1 MIKRALLAFALL
13 APLTSFAEGN
23 TAADPFTKGD
33 PAAGA
38 TKSAPCVACH
48 GVGGNGIINP
58 EWPKLAG
65 QHSAYAANQLKLF
78 KSGERKNALMLGQAA
93 MLSEQDMAD
102 IAAHFATLKPV
113 PGVGSKDAIAVAEK
127 IYRAGD
133 ATRALPACSGC
144 HGPAGAGNPTAF
156 MPRIGGQNA
165 AYTTLQLNAY
175 RKASSLPKDQLKTAE
190 RGAGKH
196 ALTMNAVAASL
207 TDAEIAALSSYLA
220 GLQ

>member
-1 MIKRALLAFALL
+1 MIKRALLACALL
-13 APLTSFAEGN
+13 APLVSFAEG

-33 PAAGA
+33 ATAGA
-38 TKSAPCVACH
+38 AKSAPCVACH

-65 QHSAYAANQLKLF
+65 QHSAYTAAQLKHF
-78 KSGERKNALMLGQAA
+78 KSGERKNALMLGQAQ
-93 MLSEQDMAD
+93 MLSDQDMAD

-113 PGVGSKDAIAVAEK
+113 PGVASKDAVEVGQK
-127 IYRAGD
+127 LYRAGD
-133 ATRALPACSGC
+133 ATRGLPACSGC
-144 HGPAGAGNPTAF
+144 HGPAGAGNPAAHY
-156 MPRIGGQNA
+156 PRIGGQNA

-175 RKASSLPKDQLKTAE
+175 KKGKAGE

-196 ALTMNAVAASL
+196 ALIMSAVATKL
-207 TDAEIAALSSYLA
+207 TDAEIAALSSYVA

>member
-1 MIKRALLAFALL
+1 MIKRALLACALL
-13 APLTSFAEGN
+13 APLVSFAEG
-23 TAADPFTKGD
+23 AAVSALKGD
-33 PAAGA
+33 AAAGA

-65 QHSAYAANQLKLF
+65 QHAPYTAAQLKHF
-78 KSGERKNALMLGQAA
+78 KANERKNAVMAGQAA
-93 MLSEQDMAD
+93 LLSEQDMLD

-113 PGVGSKDAIAVAEK
+113 PGVGSKEAIATAQK
-127 IYRAGD
+127 LYRAGD
-133 ATRALPACSGC
+133 ASRGLAACAAC
-144 HGPAGAGNPTAF
+144 HGPTGAGNPAA
-156 MPRIGGQNA
+156 MYPRIGGQNA

-175 RKASSLPKDQLKTAE
+175 KKGKDGE

-196 ALTMNAVAASL
+196 ALIMAAVATKL
-207 TDAEIAALSSYLA
+207 TDAEIAALSSYVA